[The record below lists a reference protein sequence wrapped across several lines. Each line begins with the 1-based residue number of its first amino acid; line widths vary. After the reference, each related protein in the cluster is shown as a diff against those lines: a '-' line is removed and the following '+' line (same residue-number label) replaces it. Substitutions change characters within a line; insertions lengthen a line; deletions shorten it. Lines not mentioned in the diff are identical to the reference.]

1 MEIAK
6 AYDPKQAEQSHYE
19 RWESSGFF
27 RPEINEDPNAPK
39 YSIVIPPPNVTG
51 SLHMG
56 HALQHTIMDVLTRW
70 KRMQGYRTL
79 WLPGTDHAGIS
90 VQRKVVEQL
99 KKDEHKKPTD
109 IGREEFVR
117 RAWAWKEQ
125 YGNTITEQMRR
136 EGASVDWSR
145 QRFTMDE
152 DLSKAVRSVFV
163 TLYNEGW
170 IYKGLRI
177 VNWCPKD
184 KTVLSDLEV
193 KEETKK
199 DGKLYY
205 LRYPVGARTLLSA
218 TDDASSAVN
227 SDDGIFAEG
236 TGDADKSVRDPY
248 ITVATT
254 RPETMLGDTAVAV
267 NPKDDRYKD
276 LIGKT
281 IALPLTDRE
290 IPIVADEYVDAEFGT
305 GAVKITPAHDP
316 NDYQV
321 GLRHDLPQLLVMND
335 DGTMNSA
342 AGVEFDGVDRF
353 KAREKVVERF
363 EELGLLEKIDD
374 YEITLPVCE
383 RCKTI
388 VEPILSD
395 QWFVKMDE
403 MRDMA
408 LDLMRTEGVPHF
420 SPQVPHEK
428 VYTAWLENLKDWTI
442 SRQLWWGHQIPA
454 WYDAD
459 GNIYVAP
466 TEQEA
471 LEKSGGKELTQDQDV
486 LDTWFS
492 SGLWAF
498 STFGWTGSAD
508 TPVRMS
514 VTSTRTGSDDAES
527 LIGQDGL
534 AGGTGDADKSVRAPS
549 DLETFL
555 PTDVLVTGR
564 DIIFLWV
571 SRMMMLTKKFVDK
584 KAFEDVIVTGTVLG
598 KDGKPMSKSRNNG
611 VDPIEMF
618 DKFGVDATRIYL
630 ASIATGADI
639 KWNDLQIET
648 YRNFAN
654 KIWNATRFCL
664 MYLDES
670 DFDWASADEEARQRY
685 IEERGSLS
693 LADRWIDSRLTKT
706 AAALNRALES
716 YQFHEAVAIIYHF
729 FWDEFCDWY
738 IELKKDE
745 ITSGNIL
752 AIAHILWVLDMALRM
767 LHPFMPYLTEELWL
781 KLPGS
786 SNDMHHPAYSKA
798 DASIMLTGFPTGK
811 IGEFLDESAESEM
824 QSVIDLIKKVRNIR
838 SEMNIKPS
846 DKVAVHVAANA
857 EMRANF
863 AANEA
868 QIKKL
873 ARADSIVLGDS
884 LDVPKA
890 SAKAVLSGGAEIAV
904 PLEGLI
910 DFDKERERLQNQ
922 IDKLDTELQRL
933 KGQLSNANFVERA
946 PTEKVQELRDRKDEI
961 ERQAETLRIN
971 IEAIGL

>member
-6 AYDPKQAEQSHYE
+6 AFDPKEAEKSHYQ
-19 RWESSGFF
+19 RWETSGFF
-27 RPEINEDPNAPK
+27 RPEINQNPDATK

-70 KRMQGYRTL
+70 KRMQGFRTL

-90 VQRKVVEQL
+90 VQRKVAEQL
-99 KKDEHKKPTD
+99 RTDEKKTPLD
-109 IGREEFVR
+109 IGREEFIQ
-117 RAWAWKEQ
+117 RAWKWKEE
-125 YGNTITEQMRR
+125 YGDTITEQMRR

-145 QRFTMDE
+145 HRFTMDE
-152 DLSKAVRSVFV
+152 SLSLAVRNVFC
-163 TLYNEGW
+163 TLYEEGW

-193 KEETKK
+193 KEETRK
-199 DGKLYY
+199 DGKLTY
-205 LRYPVGARTLLSA
+205 LKYPVIG
-218 TDDASSAVN
+218 
-227 SDDGIFAEG
+227 SDE
-236 TGDADKSVRDPY
+236 T

-267 NPKDDRYKD
+267 SPKDERYKD
-276 LIGKT
+276 LIGKM

-290 IPIVADEYVDAEFGT
+290 IPIIADDYVDPEFGT

-316 NDYQV
+316 NDYLV
-321 GLRHDLPQLLVMND
+321 GQRHDLEQLLVMND
-335 DGTMNSA
+335 DGTMNAA
-342 AGVEFDGVDRF
+342 AGAEFEGMDRF
-353 KAREKVVERF
+353 KARERVVERF
-363 EELGLLEKIDD
+363 EELGLLEKIED
-374 YEITLPVCE
+374 YEIKLPTCE
-383 RCKTI
+383 RCKTVI
-388 VEPILSD
+388 EPILSD

-403 MRDMA
+403 MRDLA
-408 LDLMRTEGVPHF
+408 LEQIRDGKPLF
-420 SPQVPHEK
+420 WPQVPHEK
-428 VYTAWLENLKDWTI
+428 VYTTWLENLKDWTI

-459 GNIYVAP
+459 GNTYVAR
-466 TEQEA
+466 TAEEA
-471 LEKSGGKELTQDQDV
+471 KEKSSGKELKQDQDV

-498 STFGWTGSAD
+498 STFGWNGDVTD
-508 TPVRMS
+508 TP
-514 VTSTRTGSDDAES
+514 DLDA
-527 LIGQDGL
+527 
-534 AGGTGDADKSVRAPS
+534 
-549 DLETFL
+549 FL

-571 SRMMMLTKKFVDK
+571 SRMMMLTKKFVNK
-584 KAFEDVIVTGTVLG
+584 TAFDDVVITGTVLG
-598 KDGKPMSKSRNNG
+598 KDGKPMSKSRGNG

-639 KWNDLQIET
+639 KWNDLLIET

-664 MYLDES
+664 LNS
-670 DFDWASADEEARQRY
+670 DNASVGSIEASALT
-685 IEERGSLS
+685 SV
-693 LADRWIDSRLTKT
+693 ADKWIVSRLNKT
-706 AAALNRALES
+706 AIDVNKALAKYE
-716 YQFHEAVAIIYHF
+716 FHTAVSLLYHF
-729 FWDEFCDWY
+729 FWDDFCDWY

-745 ITSGNIL
+745 INSGDAASSSLIVS
-752 AIAHILWVLDMALRM
+752 IIEQSLRL

-781 KLPGS
+781 KLPGVS
-786 SNDMHHPAYSKA
+786 ASLLDPAYSNA
-798 DASIMLTGFPTGK
+798 DATIMLTTFPKGDAAM
-811 IGEFLDESAESEM
+811 IDEAAESEM
-824 QSVIDLIKKVRNIR
+824 QLVIDLITRVRNIR

-846 DKVAVHVAANA
+846 DRLSIHVAGNSEIREIFSAND
-857 EMRANF
+857 
-863 AANEA
+863 A

-873 ARADSIVLGDS
+873 ARADTIVLADS

-890 SAKAVLSGGAEIAV
+890 SAKAVLTGGAEIAV

-922 IDKLDTELQRL
+922 ITKLDTELQRL
-933 KGQLSNANFVERA
+933 NGQLSNANFVEKA
-946 PTEKVQELRDRKDEI
+946 PVEKVEALRERKEVI
-961 ERQAETLRIN
+961 EVQTNTLRLN
-971 IEAIGL
+971 LGTLN